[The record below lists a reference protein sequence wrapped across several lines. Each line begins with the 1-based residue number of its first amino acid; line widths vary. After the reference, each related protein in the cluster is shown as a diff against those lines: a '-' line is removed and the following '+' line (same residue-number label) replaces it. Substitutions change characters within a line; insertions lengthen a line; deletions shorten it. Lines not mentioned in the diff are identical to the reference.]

1 MTFLSVFD
9 VPVFW
14 PILLCYWIVLFVLT
28 MKRQIVHMIKY
39 KYVPFNTGKQVTDK
53 MAEKKSLLNPDAAP
67 YVPVWKLLYGTGD
80 KVTEPAVGLSG
91 KDKAVENSIEH
102 QVPDTLDYDIKSFGK
117 LDLSGASSSK
127 TDQLDNLD
135 EILQDEIRE
144 WDAKVDHLSS
154 IFPDISVEY
163 LAELLIV
170 NGGDLE
176 ETVFVLQQFE
186 SAGDG
191 SEDPVQAAVANNVS
205 GIASEEASSS
215 GTKD

>member
-1 MTFLSVFD
+1 
-9 VPVFW
+9 
-14 PILLCYWIVLFVLT
+14 
-28 MKRQIVHMIKY
+28 
-39 KYVPFNTGKQVTDK
+39 

-80 KVTEPAVGLSG
+80 KVTEPAVGLPG

-127 TDQLDNLD
+127 TDQHDNLD
-135 EILQDEIRE
+135 DILQDEISE

-191 SEDPVQAAVANNVS
+191 SEDPVQAAVVNNVS

-215 GTKD
+215 GTND